1 MATQGFIQLE
11 EQESERTKDQTQNAA
26 DEKGKQH

>member
-11 EQESERTKDQTQNAA
+11 EQESEHRIQNAA